1 MKILREPMLW
11 VMVVIFVAMMAT
23 LLVDTWVTYDRCETA
38 GGEVHRA
45 APTARSIAICHGP
58 PRIR

>member
-1 MKILREPMLW
+1 MLW